1 MDRLIYTALSGASGS
16 MQAQTVVSH
25 NLANVGT
32 HGFRAMQH
40 TMLSS
45 AVAGDGLESRVAV
58 GEQPLSWDDTQGPAI
73 QTGRELDIAL
83 DGPGWLV
90 VQAPDGT
97 EAYTRAGSLR
107 LTPEGLLE
115 TSGGHLVL
123 GNGGPISLP
132 PYEKLDIAAD
142 GTISIVP
149 QGQDA
154 TTIAEV
160 DRFKLVNPP
169 RESLGQVGPSLFAT
183 VDGNP
188 AAADPAVE
196 ISNGQLEGSNV
207 NAAEALV
214 QMIELSRLYE
224 MQIRTLHTAEE
235 NAELAAQLMRI
246 G

>member
-40 TMLSS
+40 TLLGSP
-45 AVAGDGLESRVAV
+45 VAGDGLESRVVV
-58 GEQPLSWDDTQGPAI
+58 GDQPLSWDDSQGPAV

-83 DGPGWLV
+83 DGPGWLA

-154 TTIAEV
+154 TTIAQI

-169 RESLGQVGPSLFAT
+169 RDNLGQVGPSLFAT

-188 AAADPAVE
+188 AEADPAVR

-207 NAAEALV
+207 NAAAALV

-246 G
+246 S

>member
-1 MDRLIYTALSGASGS
+1 MDRLIYIAASGARGS
-16 MQAQTVVSH
+16 MQAQAVVSH

-40 TMLSS
+40 YLLSS
-45 AVAGDGLESRVAV
+45 PVAGDGLESRIAV
-58 GEQPLSWDDTQGPAI
+58 GEQPLTWDDSQGPAL
-73 QTGRELDIAL
+73 QTGRDLDIAL
-83 DGPGWLV
+83 DGPGWLA

-115 TSGGHLVL
+115 TAGGNLVL
-123 GNGGPISLP
+123 GNSGPISLP

-142 GTISIVP
+142 GTISIIP

-154 TTIAEV
+154 TTVAEV

-169 RESLGQVGPSLFAT
+169 RDSLGQVGPGLFAT
-183 VDGNP
+183 LSGDP
-188 AAADPAVE
+188 AEADPAVR
-196 ISNGQLEGSNV
+196 ISRGQLEGSNV

-214 QMIELSRLYE
+214 KMIELSRLYE

-235 NAELAAQLMRI
+235 NAELAAQLMRL

>member
-40 TMLSS
+40 TLLSS

-188 AAADPAVE
+188 AAADPAVK

>member
-40 TMLSS
+40 TLLSS
-45 AVAGDGLESRVAV
+45 PVAGDGLESRVAV
-58 GEQPLSWDDTQGPAI
+58 GEQPLSWDDSQGPAI
-73 QTGRELDIAL
+73 QTGRALDIAL

-188 AAADPAVE
+188 AAADPAVK

-235 NAELAAQLMRI
+235 NAELAAQLMRL